1 MKKYLYIV
9 RGIPGSGK
17 SSLAELLAPSS
28 SICTADYYHM
38 KDGVYNWKPENIKK
52 AHAWCQDKAKELMM
66 VNRTPIVIA
75 NTSTTVKEMQPYYD
89 LAKRYGYQVY
99 SIIVENR
106 HDGVNVHDVP
116 EEVLEKMKKR
126 FDIKL

>member
-1 MKKYLYIV
+1 
-9 RGIPGSGK
+9 
-17 SSLAELLAPSS
+17 
-28 SICTADYYHM
+28 
-38 KDGVYNWKPENIKK
+38 
-52 AHAWCQDKAKELMM
+52 
-66 VNRTPIVIA
+66 
-75 NTSTTVKEMQPYYD
+75 MQPYYD